1 MGLRPK
7 GYAMRN
13 NNFIVPSDEEDACI
27 NTGIALDE
35 DNPELTDEQFAQLRP
50 FTEALP
56 DMATTLKRP

>member
-1 MGLRPK
+1 
-7 GYAMRN
+7 MRN